1 MLHFTVSIGDALDR
15 LTEGRPLAAL
25 KTLVDGRNLDS
36 VGAVAGNA
44 KVVSRLAKL
53 G

>member
-15 LTEGRPLAAL
+15 LSEGRVLTAF
-25 KTLVDGRNLDS
+25 KTQLDGRNLDS
-36 VGAVAGNA
+36 LGAVAGNA
-44 KVVSRLAKL
+44 KVLSTLAKL